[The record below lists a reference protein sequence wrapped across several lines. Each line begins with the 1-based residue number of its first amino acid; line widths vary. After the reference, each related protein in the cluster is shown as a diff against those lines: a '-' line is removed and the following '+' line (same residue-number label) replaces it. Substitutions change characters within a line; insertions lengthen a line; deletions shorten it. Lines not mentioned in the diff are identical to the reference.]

1 MSYYT
6 IIIPSDGIPYMEN
19 CPKYIKEFFN
29 LNATNGFNISGGSIG
44 ITDPLYKLGVI
55 VNCDFHELMN
65 RDIVSAQIYLEDED
79 ERDKYCGID
88 FYTATEILEKL
99 KKRKWYLWN
108 KPPKHLEEIE
118 S

>member
-6 IIIPSDGIPYMEN
+6 VIIPDNGIPYIEK
-19 CPKYIKEFFN
+19 CSKYITQFYDPKN
-29 LNATNGFNISGGSIG
+29 SQGFNISGGSIG

-55 VNCDFHELMN
+55 VNCDLNELMN
-65 RDIVSAQIYLEDED
+65 NDVVSAQIYLEDED

-88 FYTATEILEKL
+88 FYTANAILETL

-108 KPPKHLEEIE
+108 KPPNT
-118 S
+118 SWRNF

>member
-6 IIIPSDGIPYMEN
+6 IIIPANGIPYIEK
-19 CPKYIKEFFN
+19 CSKYI
-29 LNATNGFNISGGSIG
+29 TNFYNNKKQSFNISGGSIG

-55 VNCDFHELMN
+55 VNCNLHELMN
-65 RDIVSAQIYLEDED
+65 KDIVSAQIYLEDED

-88 FYTATEILEKL
+88 FYTANEILEKL

>member
-1 MSYYT
+1 
-6 IIIPSDGIPYMEN
+6 
-19 CPKYIKEFFN
+19 
-29 LNATNGFNISGGSIG
+29 
-44 ITDPLYKLGVI
+44 
-55 VNCDFHELMN
+55 MN
-65 RDIVSAQIYLEDED
+65 KDIVSAQIYLEDED

-88 FYTATEILEKL
+88 FYTANEILEKL